1 VEGSDIEPTPI
12 SFSLLEARRSAKEN
26 GVLLL
31 VAPIE
36 HKVRIE
42 VGYGREHARPAR
54 FRVREPRGSR
64 TARYLTVG
72 TIERGRRS
80 RA

>member
-42 VGYGREHARPAR
+42 VGYG
-54 FRVREPRGSR
+54 
-64 TARYLTVG
+64 LL
-72 TIERGRRS
+72 
-80 RA
+80 